1 MPMIEFEDD
10 IKKTHVAAFCAKA
23 LHHGVYLH
31 PWHNMFLSIAH
42 TEQDIERALEGT
54 DKAFSELP

>member
-1 MPMIEFEDD
+1 MIEFENDT
-10 IKKTHVAAFCAKA
+10 KKTLVAAFCGKA
-23 LHHGVYLH
+23 LQHGVYLH

-42 TEQDIERALEGT
+42 TEKDIAQALEGT